1 MRTKESLHYEGM
13 DSAVVTGWLQRSAWR
28 AHLWMLVILV
38 LLAQPLPGQ
47 AASDDSLPTV
57 LHVAFSS
64 NVFPD
69 IERGDAKLAM
79 ELWARELS
87 RRVGIQKAKV
97 TIYEKTDEVRDLI
110 RRGEIHLVTMSSI
123 EYLKYGRRLKILPA
137 YVAANMTGRDAE
149 NLLVVR
155 RDSGIRTFRDLRG
168 KTVATV
174 PSTKYDASLLWLN
187 VLLMREGA
195 GKPTGYFRQL
205 TELKKPSQA
214 VMGVF
219 FRRFDSALV
228 SRGSFET
235 CMVMNPQLGTQ
246 LIAIAESSSLADTLS
261 CIPNTVNQ
269 RLKRAMDT
277 TATSLDK
284 TSVGK
289 QLATLF
295 QVGAIVPFN
304 PSHLSGLEE
313 LLRERDS
320 LVAAQG
326 RKR

>member
-1 MRTKESLHYEGM
+1 MRTKKPLHYEGM
-13 DSAVVTGWLQRSAWR
+13 EIAVVTGWLQRSARR
-28 AHLWMLVILV
+28 AHLWMLAILV
-38 LLAQPLPGQ
+38 LLAQPLPVL
-47 AASDDSLPTV
+47 AASDDSLPAV

-69 IERGDAKLAM
+69 IERCDAKLAM

-97 TIYEKTDEVRDLI
+97 TIYGKTDEVRDLI
-110 RRGEIHLVTMSSI
+110 HRGEIHLVTMSSV

-137 YVAANMTGRDAE
+137 YVAANMVGRDAE
-149 NLLVVR
+149 NLLVAR

-168 KTVATV
+168 KTV
-174 PSTKYDASLLWLN
+174 STLPAAKHAASLLWLN

-195 GKPTGYFRQL
+195 RKPTAYFRQL

-228 SRGSFET
+228 SRGTFET
-235 CMVMNPQLGTQ
+235 CKLMNPQLGTQ
-246 LIAIAESSSLADTLS
+246 LIPVAESSSLSGSVS

-269 RLKRAMDT
+269 RLKRAMDS

-289 QLATLF
+289 QMATLF
-295 QVGAIVPFN
+295 QIGAIVPVN

-313 LLRERDS
+313 LIREHDILRAR
-320 LVAAQG
+320 LAI
-326 RKR
+326 RN

>member
-1 MRTKESLHYEGM
+1 MRTKEPLHYEGM
-13 DSAVVTGWLQRSAWR
+13 DTAVVTGWLQRSAWR
-28 AHLWMLVILV
+28 AHLWVLAFLV
-38 LLAQPLPGQ
+38 LLVQPLPVL

-69 IERGDAKLAM
+69 TERGDAKLAM

-97 TIYEKTDEVRDLI
+97 TIYDKTDEVRNLI
-110 RRGEIHLVTMSSI
+110 RRGEIHLITMSSV

-137 YVAANMTGRDAE
+137 YVAANMVGQDAE
-149 NLLVVR
+149 NLLIVR

-168 KTVATV
+168 KTVSTL

-187 VLLMREGA
+187 VLLMREGIR
-195 GKPTGYFRQL
+195 KPTGYFRQL

-235 CMVMNPQLGTQ
+235 CKLMNPQLGSQ
-246 LIAIAESSSLADTLS
+246 LIAVAESSSLSGSVS
-261 CIPNTVNQ
+261 CIPYNMSA
-269 RLKRAMDT
+269 RLKRAMDA

-284 TSVGK
+284 TTVGK
-289 QLATLF
+289 QMATLF
-295 QVGAIVPFN
+295 QVGSIVPFA

-313 LLRERDS
+313 LLREQDRLLS
-320 LVAAQG
+320 AQG
-326 RKR
+326 GKR